1 MDANKP
7 LTAGAA
13 VALSCIGI
21 FGIMAGP
28 ILASVFGA
36 QLQLDPGQIGN
47 IAFAEIGGA
56 ALASVLASFWIQK
69 ANWRWVGAGAI
80 ASVVIC
86 NLLSGLQSDPTALI
100 VLRFL
105 AGFLGQGT
113 AFALAIGIIYTS
125 SNPDRIFGFSIA
137 TQVGLG
143 VIMLLVLPSLG
154 QSLGVKGVLWPLAG
168 LALIVLPMLAWIPQ
182 RAAKPQDSAEA
193 QSSVKS
199 GPAIVALIVL
209 AIWCT
214 GLGAVWI
221 FLLQIGE
228 AGGLSAT
235 SAGQAVAI
243 SSSIA
248 IAGALTASAL
258 AGRGGRLLP
267 VSIALLVQLVTILL
281 LQGEM
286 SFIRF
291 TLTCAVFQTFW
302 NFTGPY
308 LMGMVAASDPT
319 GRISVLIPVAQTG
332 GFAMGPAIAGAL
344 MVGGSLTAAN
354 YVGVVGIAIALAV
367 FVPTVLR
374 LNRPQ
379 TAG

>member
-1 MDANKP
+1 MDADKP

-28 ILASVFGA
+28 ILASVLA
-36 QLQLDPGQIGN
+36 ATLQLNPNQIGN

-56 ALASVLASFWIQK
+56 ALASLLAPFWIQK
-69 ANWRWVGAGAI
+69 ANWRLVGAGAV
-80 ASVVIC
+80 ASVVIF
-86 NLLSGLQSDPTALI
+86 NVLTGMQSSASI
-100 VLRFL
+100 IAVLRFL

-137 TQVGLG
+137 SQVGLG
-143 VIMLLVLPSLG
+143 VIMLLVLPTLG
-154 QSLGVKGVLWPLAG
+154 QSYAVNGVLLP
-168 LALIVLPMLAWIPQ
+168 LALIALFVLPMLRWIPQ
-182 RAAKPQDSAEA
+182 RSPSAIAGDEQQASGSAAM
-193 QSSVKS
+193 
-199 GPAIVALIVL
+199 AIVALVVL
-209 AIWCT
+209 LVWCT

-228 AGGLSAT
+228 TGGLEAT
-235 SAGQAVAI
+235 TAGQAVAI
-243 SSSIA
+243 SSA
-248 IAGALTASAL
+248 IATLGALTASAL

-267 VSIALLVQLVTILL
+267 VSIALLVQIGAIML

-291 TLTCAVFQTFW
+291 TATCALFQTFW

-308 LMGMVAASDPT
+308 LMGMVATSDTT
-319 GRISVLIPVAQTG
+319 GRISVLIPVVQTG
-332 GFAMGPAIAGAL
+332 GFAIGPAIAGAL
-344 MVGGSLTAAN
+344 IAGSGLIAAN
-354 YVGVVGIAIALAV
+354 YVGVAGIIIALAI

-374 LNRPQ
+374 LNSKQ
-379 TAG
+379 GA